1 MGFGKRRWIFMKKK
15 AFVKNSDEF
24 DRRFDNGEDI
34 HDLIDMSMAKITRP
48 GRKVRLTLDVSEAL
62 VKDLDDIRN
71 KIGVDRSAII
81 KIWLHE
87 RVKQEKA
94 GC

>member
-1 MGFGKRRWIFMKKK
+1 MKKK
-15 AFVKNSDEF
+15 AFAKNSDEF

-34 HDLIDMSMAKITRP
+34 HDLIDVSKAKITRP

>member
-1 MGFGKRRWIFMKKK
+1 MTKKSF
-15 AFVKNSDEF
+15 AKNNNEF
-24 DRRFDNGEDI
+24 DRRFDAGEDI
-34 HDLIDMSMAKITRP
+34 HKLVDMSQATVARP
-48 GRKVRLTLDVSEAL
+48 GRKVRLTLDVSESL

-87 RVKQEKA
+87 RVQQEKA
-94 GC
+94 L

>member
-1 MGFGKRRWIFMKKK
+1 MTEKSF
-15 AFVKNSDEF
+15 AKNNDEF
-24 DRRFDNGEDI
+24 DSRFDAGEDI
-34 HDLIDMSMAKITRP
+34 HELVDMSHATVSRP

-87 RVKQEKA
+87 RVQKEKA
-94 GC
+94 L

>member
-1 MGFGKRRWIFMKKK
+1 LIFMKKK
-15 AFVKNSDEF
+15 TFAKNSDEF
-24 DRRFDNGEDI
+24 DRRFDDGEDV
-34 HDLIDMSMAKITRP
+34 HELIDMSKAKIIRP
-48 GRKVRLTLDVSEAL
+48 GKKVRLTLDVSEAL

-71 KIGVDRSAII
+71 RIGVDRSAII

>member
-1 MGFGKRRWIFMKKK
+1 MKAK
-15 AFVKNSDEF
+15 AFAKNSGEF

-34 HDLIDMSMAKITRP
+34 HKLTDMSQAKITRP
-48 GRKVRLTLDVSEAL
+48 GRKVRLTLDVSEEL

-71 KIGVDRSAII
+71 RIGVDRSAII
-81 KIWLHE
+81 KVWLHE

-94 GC
+94 IY

>member
-1 MGFGKRRWIFMKKK
+1 MRKKSFAMNNK
-15 AFVKNSDEF
+15 EF
-24 DRRFDNGEDI
+24 DRRFDDGEDI
-34 HDLIDMSMAKITRP
+34 HELVDMSKVTVTLP
-48 GRKVRLTLDVSEAL
+48 GRKVRLTLDVSAAL

-87 RVKQEKA
+87 RVQKEKA
-94 GC
+94 L

>member
-1 MGFGKRRWIFMKKK
+1 MKTK
-15 AFVKNSDEF
+15 AFAKNSGDF

-34 HDLIDMSMAKITRP
+34 HELTDMSQAKITRP
-48 GRKVRLTLDVSEAL
+48 GRKVRLTLDISEAL

-71 KIGVDRSAII
+71 RIGVDRSAII
-81 KIWLHE
+81 KVWLHE

-94 GC
+94 LS

>member
-1 MGFGKRRWIFMKKK
+1 MKKK
-15 AFVKNSDEF
+15 TFAKNSDEF
-24 DRRFDNGEDI
+24 DRRFDDGKDI
-34 HDLIDMSMAKITRP
+34 HELIDMSKAKITRH
-48 GRKVRLTLDVSEAL
+48 GKKVRLTLDVSETL
-62 VKDLDDIRN
+62 VKDLDEIRN
-71 KIGVDRSAII
+71 RIGVDRSAII

>member
-1 MGFGKRRWIFMKKK
+1 MTEKSF
-15 AFVKNSDEF
+15 AKNNDEF
-24 DRRFDNGEDI
+24 DSRFDAGEDI
-34 HDLIDMSMAKITRP
+34 HELVDMSQATVSRP
-48 GRKVRLTLDVSEAL
+48 GRKVRLTLDVSVAL
-62 VKDLDDIRN
+62 VKDLEDIRN

-94 GC
+94 L

>member
-1 MGFGKRRWIFMKKK
+1 MKSK
-15 AFVKNSDEF
+15 AFAKNSDEF

-34 HDLIDMSMAKITRP
+34 HELIDMSQAKVTRP
-48 GRKVRLTLDVSEAL
+48 GKKVRLTLDVSEAL

-71 KIGVDRSAII
+71 RIGVDRSAII
-81 KIWLHE
+81 KVWLHE

-94 GC
+94 LY

>member
-1 MGFGKRRWIFMKKK
+1 MKEKSF
-15 AFVKNSDEF
+15 AKNNDEF
-24 DRRFDNGEDI
+24 DSRFDAGEDI
-34 HDLIDMSMAKITRP
+34 HELVDMSQATVIRP

-87 RVKQEKA
+87 RVQQEKA
-94 GC
+94 LN

>member
-1 MGFGKRRWIFMKKK
+1 MKKK
-15 AFVKNSDEF
+15 AFAKNSDEF
-24 DRRFDNGEDI
+24 DRRFDDGEDI
-34 HDLIDMSMAKITRP
+34 HQLTDMSKVKITRP

-71 KIGVDRSAII
+71 RIGVDRSALI

-87 RVKQEKA
+87 RVKQEIA
-94 GC
+94 IS

>member
-1 MGFGKRRWIFMKKK
+1 MTKKSF
-15 AFVKNSDEF
+15 AKNNDEF
-24 DRRFDNGEDI
+24 DRRFDAGEDI
-34 HDLIDMSMAKITRP
+34 HELVDMSQATVARP
-48 GRKVRLTLDVSEAL
+48 GRKIRLTLDVSEAL

-87 RVKQEKA
+87 RVQQEKA
-94 GC
+94 L

>member
-1 MGFGKRRWIFMKKK
+1 MKKK
-15 AFVKNSDEF
+15 AFAKNSDEF
-24 DRRFDNGEDI
+24 DRRFDDGEDI
-34 HDLIDMSMAKITRP
+34 HELIDMSKAKINRP
-48 GRKVRLTLDVSEAL
+48 GRRVRLTLDVSEAL
-62 VKDLDDIRN
+62 VKDLDDIRSR
-71 KIGVDRSAII
+71 IGVDRSAII

>member
-1 MGFGKRRWIFMKKK
+1 MTKKS
-15 AFVKNSDEF
+15 FVKNSDEF
-24 DRRFDNGEDI
+24 DRRFDAGEDV
-34 HDLIDMSMAKITRP
+34 HELVDMSQASVTRP
-48 GRKVRLTLDVSEAL
+48 GRKIRLTLDVSEAL

-87 RVKQEKA
+87 RVQQEKA
-94 GC
+94 L

>member
-1 MGFGKRRWIFMKKK
+1 MTKKPF
-15 AFVKNSDEF
+15 AKNNNEF
-24 DRRFDNGEDI
+24 DRRFDAGEDI
-34 HDLIDMSMAKITRP
+34 HEIVDMSQAKVTRP

-87 RVKQEKA
+87 RVQQEKA
-94 GC
+94 L

>member
-1 MGFGKRRWIFMKKK
+1 MTKKLF
-15 AFVKNSDEF
+15 AKNSDEF
-24 DRRFDNGEDI
+24 DRRFDAGEDI
-34 HDLIDMSMAKITRP
+34 HELVDMSQAKVTRP

-87 RVKQEKA
+87 RVQQEKA
-94 GC
+94 L

>member
-1 MGFGKRRWIFMKKK
+1 MKAK
-15 AFVKNSDEF
+15 AFAKNSGEF

-34 HDLIDMSMAKITRP
+34 HELTDMSQAKITRP

-71 KIGVDRSAII
+71 RIGVDRSALI

-87 RVKQEKA
+87 RVKQEIA
-94 GC
+94 IS

>member
-1 MGFGKRRWIFMKKK
+1 MVGREGG
-15 AFVKNSDEF
+15 VVP
-24 DRRFDNGEDI
+24 RFDAGEDI
-34 HDLIDMSMAKITRP
+34 HELVDMSQATVARP

-87 RVKQEKA
+87 RVQQEKA
-94 GC
+94 L

>member
-1 MGFGKRRWIFMKKK
+1 MTEKSL
-15 AFVKNSDEF
+15 AKNNDEF
-24 DRRFDNGEDI
+24 DHRFDAGEDI
-34 HDLIDMSMAKITRP
+34 HELVDMSQATVARP

-87 RVKQEKA
+87 RVQQEKA
-94 GC
+94 L

>member
-1 MGFGKRRWIFMKKK
+1 MKAK
-15 AFVKNSDEF
+15 AFAKNSDEF

-34 HDLIDMSMAKITRP
+34 HELIDMSQAKITRP

-71 KIGVDRSAII
+71 RIGVDRSAII
-81 KIWLHE
+81 KVWLHE

-94 GC
+94 IS

>member
-1 MGFGKRRWIFMKKK
+1 MKKK
-15 AFVKNSDEF
+15 TFAKNSTEF
-24 DRRFDNGEDI
+24 DRRFNDGEDI
-34 HDLIDMSMAKITRP
+34 HGLIDMSKAKITRP

-71 KIGVDRSAII
+71 RIGVDRSAII

-87 RVKQEKA
+87 RVQQEKA
-94 GC
+94 GF

>member
-1 MGFGKRRWIFMKKK
+1 MAEKSF
-15 AFVKNSDEF
+15 AENSDEF
-24 DRRFDNGEDI
+24 DSRFDAGEDI
-34 HDLIDMSMAKITRP
+34 HELVDMSQATVTRP

-62 VKDLDDIRN
+62 VKDLDEIRK

-87 RVKQEKA
+87 RVRQEKA
-94 GC
+94 L

>member
-1 MGFGKRRWIFMKKK
+1 MTEKSF
-15 AFVKNSDEF
+15 AKNNDEF
-24 DRRFDNGEDI
+24 DSRFDAGEDI
-34 HDLIDMSMAKITRP
+34 HELVDMSQAMVSRP

-87 RVKQEKA
+87 RVQQEKA
-94 GC
+94 L

>member
-1 MGFGKRRWIFMKKK
+1 MKKK
-15 AFVKNSDEF
+15 SFAKNSGEF
-24 DRRFDNGEDI
+24 DRRFNAGEDV
-34 HDLIDMSMAKITRP
+34 HELVDMSQATVTRP
-48 GRKVRLTLDVSEAL
+48 GRKVRLTLDVSAAL

-87 RVKQEKA
+87 RVQQEKA
-94 GC
+94 L

>member
-1 MGFGKRRWIFMKKK
+1 MTEKSL
-15 AFVKNSDEF
+15 AKNNDEL
-24 DRRFDNGEDI
+24 DRRFDAGEDI
-34 HDLIDMSMAKITRP
+34 HELVDMSQATVARP

-81 KIWLHE
+81 KMWLHE
-87 RVKQEKA
+87 RVQQEKA
-94 GC
+94 L